1 MDMKHLETFCK
12 VAELESFSRAGETL
26 YLTQP
31 TISGHISSLEQTV
44 GLKLFD
50 RLGRRV
56 ALTNGGQVLYRHAKA
71 ILKLRDE
78 ALNAVSEFSHLIK
91 GRITIGGSTIPGE
104 YFLPRVMGGFHEAV
118 PGISIDLAIADSQK
132 IIDMLRAGEIEV
144 GVVGMRF
151 DRERVDAYPLF
162 RDRVI
167 IIASPR
173 HPIALQREV
182 SWKDLLTVPF
192 LIREKGSG
200 TRKAFEGYVATAG
213 YRLDDFNIIG
223 AVGSSTAVKEGVK
236 GGVGLGII
244 SDLACQE
251 EISGGTIRAVTMSGQ
266 GPLERDFF
274 AVVPTGR
281 ELSPPARRFLEF
293 LTTYR
298 DDGHHAAR
306 DGRRPAQEVGD
317 GDAGNDQ

>member
-12 VAELESFSRAGETL
+12 VAELESFSRAGEAV

-31 TISGHISSLEQTV
+31 TVSGHIASLEQTM

-56 ALTNGGQVLYRHAKA
+56 ALTTGGKILYRYAKE
-71 ILKLRDE
+71 ILRLRDE
-78 ALNAVSEFSHLIK
+78 ALNAIYEFSHLIK

-104 YFLPRVMGGFHEAV
+104 YVLPKIMGRFHKEA
-118 PGISIDLAIADSQK
+118 PGISISLVIADSQE

-151 DRERVDAYPLF
+151 DGERVDAYPLF

-167 IIASPR
+167 IITYPQ
-173 HPIALQREV
+173 HPLAARGEV
-182 SWKDLLTVPF
+182 SWEELRAVPL
-192 LIREKGSG
+192 LIREGGSG
-200 TRKAFEGYVATAG
+200 TRKAFEGYVQAAG

-223 AVGSSTAVKEGVK
+223 EVGSSTAVKEGVK
-236 GGVGLGII
+236 GGIGVGII
-244 SDLACQE
+244 SDLAVQE
-251 EISGGTIRAVTMSGQ
+251 EIAGGSVTELMVRGH
-266 GPLERDFF
+266 GALERDFF

-281 ELSPPARRFLEF
+281 ELSSPARRFLEF
-293 LTTYR
+293 LTQ
-298 DDGHHAAR
+298 GSLAS
-306 DGRRPAQEVGD
+306 P
-317 GDAGNDQ
+317 

>member
-1 MDMKHLETFCK
+1 MKHLETFCK
-12 VAELESFSRAGETL
+12 VAELESFSRAGEAV

-31 TISGHISSLEQTV
+31 TVSGHIASLEQTM

-56 ALTNGGQVLYRHAKA
+56 ALTTGGKILYRYAKE

-78 ALNAVSEFSHLIK
+78 ALNAIYEFSHLIK

-104 YFLPRVMGGFHEAV
+104 YVLPKIMGRFHKEA
-118 PGISIDLAIADSQK
+118 PGISISLVIADSQE

-151 DRERVDAYPLF
+151 DGERVDAYPLF

-167 IIASPR
+167 IITYPQ
-173 HPIALQREV
+173 HPLAARGEV
-182 SWKDLLTVPF
+182 SWEELRAVPL
-192 LIREKGSG
+192 LIREGGSG
-200 TRKAFEGYVATAG
+200 TRKAFEGYVQAAG

-223 AVGSSTAVKEGVK
+223 EVGSSTAVKEGVK
-236 GGVGLGII
+236 GGIGVGII
-244 SDLACQE
+244 SDLAVQE
-251 EISGGTIRAVTMSGQ
+251 EIAGGSVKELTVRGHGA
-266 GPLERDFF
+266 LERDFF

-281 ELSPPARRFLEF
+281 ELSSPARRFLEF
-293 LTTYR
+293 LTQ
-298 DDGHHAAR
+298 GSLAS
-306 DGRRPAQEVGD
+306 P
-317 GDAGNDQ
+317 